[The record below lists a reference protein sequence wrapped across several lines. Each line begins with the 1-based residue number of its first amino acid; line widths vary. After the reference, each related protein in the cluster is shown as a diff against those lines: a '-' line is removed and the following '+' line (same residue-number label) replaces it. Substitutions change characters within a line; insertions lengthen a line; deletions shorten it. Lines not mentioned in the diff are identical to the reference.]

1 MEGKAIYNA
10 EDIFHSETWDIQ
22 AYITYTYNREKKHEK
37 AQKGLQ
43 EAIKYCSLTQCSF
56 SELVDNFINDPD
68 MLSVIFNNA
77 YALSLYI
84 KNA

>member
-10 EDIFHSETWDIQ
+10 EDIYYSETWDIQ
-22 AYITYTYNREKKHEK
+22 AYITYTDRRDKKHEK

-56 SELVDNFINDPD
+56 SELVDNFINDPY

-77 YALSLYI
+77 YALNLYI